1 MRQMIDEKSLEAYSR
16 IKAPESLRDRVIQLD
31 AAKEKDKTKV
41 KILRAV
47 VSVAACLVLVA
58 GVSVPMMRSHPSSG
72 IFLEGKQIGTSPV
85 LLSESD
91 EEIALA
97 RMHQSITIPIK
108 VGEQATVKVTEGCL
122 QLSEVEE
129 VLADKDEA
137 IQIEAN
143 TKVNWILDDAKQ
155 AVLTVTTKK
164 SKQSYVMYQDET
176 SKQYYIRLKE
186 TEKL

>member
-1 MRQMIDEKSLEAYSR
+1 MWQMIDEKSLEAYSR
-16 IKAPESLRDRVIQLD
+16 IKAPESLKDRVLALD
-31 AAKEKDKTKV
+31 TAKEKDKPKV
-41 KILRAV
+41 KILRVA

-58 GVSVPMMRSHPSSG
+58 GVSVPMMHNQLSRV
-72 IFLEGKQIGTSPV
+72 IFVEGKQIGMNPV
-85 LLSESD
+85 LISESD
-91 EEIALA
+91 DGVSLA

-164 SKQSYVMYQDET
+164 TKQYYEMYQDET
-176 SKQYYIRLKE
+176 SKQYYIKLKE